1 MRTGGLTMEKSIRA
15 ADTGK
20 PKRRR
25 LHYSKAG
32 HANRSLG
39 GNLCMGLFL
48 ALMAVFMLFPLIY
61 TVCNAFK
68 PLSELFLFP
77 PRFFV
82 RNPTLQNFIDLGN
95 LAASS
100 WVPFSRYLFNT
111 VFITAAGTAGHIV
124 VSAHAA
130 YALANN
136 KFAGSR
142 FIFKLIVLSLMF
154 SAAVTAVP
162 SYLILTR
169 FGWIDSY
176 LAVIVPAFS
185 GSLGLYLLMQFMEGV
200 HPSLLES
207 ARMDGAG
214 EVRVLWQIVMP
225 IVRPA
230 WLTLMILMVQNLWN
244 TNSTYIFSEQ
254 LKPLTSA
261 LNQIV
266 AGGIAR
272 AGTAG
277 AASLIMMI
285 VPIGVFVITQSN
297 VIETMGTSGMKD

>member
-1 MRTGGLTMEKSIRA
+1 MGMHSRQK
-15 ADTGK
+15 
-20 PKRRR
+20 
-25 LHYSKAG
+25 
-32 HANRSLG
+32 SLG
-39 GNLCMGLFL
+39 RSVSGNIAILFL
-48 ALMAVFMLFPLIY
+48 LTVMALLMLIPIVYAVS
-61 TVCNAFK
+61 NALK
-68 PLSELFLFP
+68 PFDELFVFP
-77 PRFFV
+77 PRLLV
-82 RNPTLQNFIDLGN
+82 RNPTGENFIDLFN
-95 LAASS
+95 LMADS
-100 WVPFSRYLFNT
+100 WVPFSRYFFNT
-111 VFITAAGTAGHIV
+111 IFITAVGTAGHVLIA
-124 VSAHAA
+124 SMAA
-130 YALANN
+130 YALA
-136 KFAGSR
+136 KFDFRGR
-142 FIFKLIVLSLMF
+142 NLLFGMVVLALMF
-154 SAAVTAVP
+154 SPAVTAVP

-185 GSLGLYLLMQFMEGV
+185 GSLGLYLLKQFMEGV

-297 VIETMGTSGMKD
+297 VIETMGTSGMKDS